1 MYKILIRKILFLFPP
16 ETVHHL
22 IVCFV
27 RLPFISSILK
37 LIYGYEHPA
46 LSREVLGMKFR
57 NPVGLAAGF
66 DKDSQ
71 ILTQTAALG
80 FGFIEIGT
88 VTPLPQAGNPR
99 PRIFRL
105 PLDEALINRMGFNNQ
120 GMEISRQRLRNR
132 KAGFIV
138 GGNIGKNRETPN
150 HLAASDYEACFESLY
165 DVVDFFI
172 VNVSSPNTPHLRELQ
187 EKGPLTELLNR
198 LKVLG
203 RKKPA
208 QKPLFLKIAPDL
220 NNHQLDEIIDI
231 VKATRTDG
239 IIATNTTIARN
250 GLKTPLQLLDKIG
263 EGGLSGKPLSRR
275 STEIIR
281 YLRKRLGPDFPIIGV
296 GGIHSGE
303 DALEK
308 FRAGATLIELYTG
321 FIYEGPA
328 LLKRIKKDLLKEY
341 YKSA

>member
-16 ETVHHL
+16 ETIHHL
-22 IVCFV
+22 IVHFV

-46 LSREVLGMKFR
+46 LSCEVLGMKFK
-57 NPVGLAAGF
+57 NPIGLAAGF
-66 DKDSQ
+66 DKESQ
-71 ILTQTAALG
+71 IFKQMSALG

-88 VTPLPQAGNPR
+88 VTPQPQSGNPR

-105 PLDEALINRMGFNNQ
+105 PMDEALINRMGFNNQ

-132 KAGFIV
+132 KDGFLI
-138 GGNIGKNRETPN
+138 GGNIGKNRITPN
-150 HLAASDYEACFESLY
+150 DLAVNDYEACFEGLY
-165 DVVDFFI
+165 QVVDFFI

-187 EKGPLTELLNR
+187 EKEPLTELLNR
-198 LKVLG
+198 LKILG
-203 RKKPA
+203 KQKPE

-231 VKATRTDG
+231 VKATGTNG
-239 IIATNTTIARN
+239 IVATNTTIARD
-250 GLKTPLQLLDKIG
+250 GLKTPPPQLQKVG

-281 YLRKRLGPDFPIIGV
+281 YLRDHLGPEIPIIGV
-296 GGIHSGE
+296 GGIHSPE

-308 FRAGATLIELYTG
+308 FRAGATLIEVYTG

-328 LLKRIKKDLLKEY
+328 LLKRIKKVLIKEY
-341 YKSA
+341 FKST

>member
-16 ETVHHL
+16 ETVHHI
-22 IVCFV
+22 IVYFV
-27 RLPFISSILK
+27 KLPFISSILK
-37 LIYGYEHPA
+37 LIYGYEHPVMN
-46 LSREVLGMKFR
+46 REILGMKFR
-57 NPVGLAAGF
+57 NPIGLAAGF

-71 ILTQTAALG
+71 IFAQIAALG

-88 VTPLPQAGNPR
+88 VTPQPQSGNPR

-132 KAGFIV
+132 KTGFLI
-138 GGNIGKNRETPN
+138 GGNIGKNRLTPN
-150 HLAASDYEACFESLY
+150 HLAANDYEVCFESLY
-165 DVVDFFI
+165 EVVDFFI

-187 EKGPLTELLNR
+187 EKKPLTDLLNR
-198 LKVLG
+198 LKMLG
-203 RKKPA
+203 QQKQE

-231 VKATRTDG
+231 VKATGTDG
-239 IIATNTTIARN
+239 IVATNTTIVRN
-250 GLKTPLQLLDKIG
+250 GLKTPPQRLDKIG

-281 YLRKRLGPDFPIIGV
+281 YLRERLDPDFPIIGV
-296 GGIHSGE
+296 GGIHSPE

-308 FRAGATLIELYTG
+308 LRAGATLIELYTG

-328 LLKRIKKDLLKEY
+328 LLKRIKKALLKEY
-341 YKSA
+341 IKST